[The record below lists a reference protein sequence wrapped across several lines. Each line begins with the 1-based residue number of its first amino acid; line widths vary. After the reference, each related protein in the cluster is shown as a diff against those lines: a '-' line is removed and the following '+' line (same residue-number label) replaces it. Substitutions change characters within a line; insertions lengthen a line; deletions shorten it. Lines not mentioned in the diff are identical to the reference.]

1 MVLFRPLSARERWL
15 RRGFARGLGMAL
27 LAAACAAVWF
37 LMPVAQ
43 RELAIAQCMED
54 RPRGKALGATRKS
67 LRRACEASLRS
78 P

>member
-15 RRGFARGLGMAL
+15 RHGSARGLGIAA

-43 RELAIAQCMED
+43 RELAIAKCMEE
-54 RPRGKALGATRKS
+54 RARTATLGGKPKA
-67 LRRACEASLRS
+67 LRRACEARLRS